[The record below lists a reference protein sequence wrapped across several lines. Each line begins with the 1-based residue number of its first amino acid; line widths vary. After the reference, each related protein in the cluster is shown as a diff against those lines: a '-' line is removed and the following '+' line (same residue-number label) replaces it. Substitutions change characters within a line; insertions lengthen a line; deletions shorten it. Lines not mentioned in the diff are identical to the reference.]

1 MNKED
6 IRLEELRFVQ
16 GEIDRATRVQWKY
29 RTVMLVVL
37 GAPIGVVEKQ
47 LFAFNWILISVI
59 LLIYSSFFVSDLLV
73 WRKHIQAYWKKS
85 GEIRNDLGFSQGPI
99 WPQKAE
105 IFSGILFSIALSLAV
120 LEVFTKLWIR

>member
-1 MNKED
+1 LNKED
-6 IRLEELRFVQ
+6 KRIEELRFVHR
-16 GEIDRATRVQWKY
+16 EIDRATTVQWKY
-29 RTVMLVVL
+29 RTVMLVLL
-37 GAPIGVVEKQ
+37 GATVGVVEKQ

-99 WPQKAE
+99 WPKKTE
-105 IFSGILFSIALSLAV
+105 IFSGILFSIALALAV
-120 LEVFTKLWIR
+120 LEILVKLWTR